1 MAATEQAVLPLESP
15 PSAAVLGAGLMGR
28 QIALAH
34 LQRGVDMTLFDVS
47 PAALTSARR
56 WIEDHPP
63 RDSRRGVVMTAG
75 SVADLPGCTVLVE
88 AVLEDLTTKQRLLAA
103 AEAALP
109 ESALLLTNTSSLP
122 VSGLAEALRRPGRFC
137 GMHFC
142 HPLAERRL
150 VEIVPGAETTSE
162 TLSAALAYA
171 RFLGRVPLVVRDG
184 PGFLLNRLLMP
195 YLGAALE
202 LLEEGAGVEAIEAGA
217 REIGMRVGALSFLDE
232 IGIETAVR
240 VSGTLYRAFPGRLRP
255 SGLLIALYKSGAC
268 GVNSGAGFFVYRQG
282 RRTGV
287 LNPVIAEWLDTHH
300 DRFSPAE
307 VASRLHEALRLEA
320 ALVLEEGITA
330 RADDI
335 QTALRHGVGFRGS
348 IQPL

>member
-1 MAATEQAVLPLESP
+1 MAAEKPAASLDSRR
-15 PSAAVLGAGLMGR
+15 SAAVLGAGLMGR

-34 LQRGVDMTLFDVS
+34 LQRGADVTLFDVS
-47 PAALTSARR
+47 PAALTSARG

-75 SVADLPGCTVLVE
+75 SVADLAGCTLLVE
-88 AVLEDLTTKQRLLAA
+88 AVMEDLTTKQRLLAA

-109 ESALLLTNTSSLP
+109 ESALFLTNTSSLP

-142 HPLAERRL
+142 HPLAARRL

-162 TLSAALAYA
+162 TLSDALAYA

-217 REIGMRVGALSFLDE
+217 REIGMPVCPLSFLDE

-240 VSGTLYRAFPGRLRP
+240 VSGTFYRAFPGRLRP

-268 GVNSGAGFFVYRQG
+268 GVGSGAGFFLYRQG
-282 RRTGV
+282 RPTGV
-287 LNPVIAEWLDTHH
+287 LNPLVGQWIDSHR

-307 VASRLHEALRLEA
+307 VASRLLEALRREA
-320 ALVLEEGITA
+320 ALALDEGITA

-335 QTALRHGVGFRGS
+335 QLALRHGVGFRGS
-348 IQPL
+348 FQPL